1 MYLLSYVALTY
12 QLPTPR
18 TLSLVALIFSPGLL
32 SLSLPHPL
40 SLTHLLSLSLTN
52 ALSHSL
58 CHKHTHS
65 LLIFFVSL
73 FSICHCN
80 LFFSNNKR
88 LIFHF
93 KCRFRRIFDLTSS
106 KFDKFNILKK
116 YFCPC
121 IKKCDKHLILDF
133 GN

>member
-18 TLSLVALIFSPGLL
+18 RTHILSRFALALTTTP
-32 SLSLPHPL
+32 
-40 SLTHLLSLSLTN
+40 SLTHTLTLSLSLTN